1 MTIYILFNPTGTIV
15 RSTSSLDDATIW
27 EATRGTYMEVY
38 HEGCHCDVRDLG
50 TYKDDDD
57 VWICNGFGEELYC
70 IDKDGKINGVDIDSI
85 NLTKD
90 FRNEVLQT
98 KKMEGNHALH

>member
-27 EATRGTYMEVY
+27 KATRGTYMEVY
-38 HEGCHCDVRDLG
+38 HCDGRDLG
-50 TYKDDDD
+50 TYKSDDD
-57 VWICNGFGEELYC
+57 VWIGNGFGEELYSV
-70 IDKDGKINGVDIDSI
+70 DTDGKIDGVDIDSI